1 MAADHVAPMA
11 KAHVVG
17 QSWQRSDGGT
27 WQVLSAGPQSAT
39 MPASEAEDGYRAKH
53 ESTVQIQDL
62 TDITAEQE
70 QGMDGTRLDALEHAQ
85 GVSLAAAATGVGP
98 LFSSPVD
105 W

>member
-1 MAADHVAPMA
+1 MA

-39 MPASEAEDGYRAKH
+39 MPASEAEDGYRAEH

-70 QGMDGTRLDALEHAQ
+70 QGMDGTRLDEPTTGIHTRDQRQAQ
-85 GVSLAAAATGVGP
+85 RYTDASIDRRCGKG
-98 LFSSPVD
+98 
-105 W
+105 